1 MKNLIS
7 WFKWFIPRFTK
18 YIIIFIVTAFL
29 TWEFM
34 KLTDSDNLLAKY
46 QVITLKG
53 DTFDLDV
60 KVLIT
65 EDVAFAT
72 DYVKKNLDSTVK
84 FEDFDARA
92 VSFPTQDGK
101 SPIIWMAN
109 TEDKGVIAH
118 EIFHTALNIMYW
130 TGMEL
135 NSETEEAFAYEVQYL
150 TNSFYNQVN
159 TIK

>member
-1 MKNLIS
+1 MRFIKDILL
-7 WFKWFIPRFTK
+7 WFLAGIGFAA
-18 YIIIFIVTAFL
+18 IIIFII
-29 TWEFM
+29 
-34 KLTDSDNLLAKY
+34 DSKPNQLLVKY
-46 QVITLKG
+46 RTFTLKG

-65 EDVAFAT
+65 EDIDFAT
-72 DYVKKNLDSTVK
+72 KYVKENLDSTVK

-101 SPIIWMAN
+101 SPIIWMA
-109 TEDKGVIAH
+109 TAEDKGVIAH

-135 NSETEEAFAYEVQYL
+135 NSETEEAFAYEVQHL

>member
-1 MKNLIS
+1 
-7 WFKWFIPRFTK
+7 
-18 YIIIFIVTAFL
+18 
-29 TWEFM
+29 M
-34 KLTDSDNLLAKY
+34 KLFKDVLLWFLAGFGIVAIIVYMFNAEPKELLTRY
-46 QVITLKG
+46 RTFTLKG
-53 DTFDLDV
+53 DTFDMDV

-72 DYVKKNLDSTVK
+72 KYVKENLDSTVK

-101 SPIIWMAN
+101 SPIIWMA
-109 TEDKGVIAH
+109 TAEDKGVIAH

-135 NSETEEAFAYEVQYL
+135 NSETEEAFAYEVQHL

-159 TIK
+159 IIK

>member
-1 MKNLIS
+1 M
-7 WFKWFIPRFTK
+7 
-18 YIIIFIVTAFL
+18 AFL
-29 TWEFM
+29 KKVIFAVLMGIGFATLIMFII
-34 KLTDSDNLLAKY
+34 DSKPNQLLVKY
-46 QVITLKG
+46 RTFTLKG
-53 DTFDLDV
+53 DTFDMDV

-65 EDVAFAT
+65 EDIDFAT
-72 DYVKKNLDSTVK
+72 KYVKENLDSTVK

-101 SPIIWMAN
+101 SPIIWMAT
-109 TEDKGVIAH
+109 TEDQGVIAH

-135 NSETEEAFAYEVQYL
+135 NSETEEAFAYEVQHL

>member
-1 MKNLIS
+1 
-7 WFKWFIPRFTK
+7 
-18 YIIIFIVTAFL
+18 
-29 TWEFM
+29 M
-34 KLTDSDNLLAKY
+34 KLHSIIPFIAGIALGTAIILLLQTNPSVTVRYKTF
-46 QVITLKG
+46 TLKG
-53 DTFDLDV
+53 GTFDLDV

-72 DYVKKNLDSTVK
+72 KYVKENLDSTVK
-84 FEDFDARA
+84 IEDFDARA

-101 SPIIWMAN
+101 EPIIWMAS

-118 EIFHTALNIMYW
+118 EIFHTALNVMYW

-135 NSETEEAFAYEVQYL
+135 NSETEEAFAYEVQQL

-159 TIK
+159 IIK